1 MAGFLQRV
9 RSSFDLLS
17 EVGGGSAVSMERS
30 EEPQNQP
37 APSRQVL
44 SASMHATGEAAI
56 INIMRKYHQ
65 GFWFMP
71 GTFQPD
77 LALPLT

>member
-1 MAGFLQRV
+1 
-9 RSSFDLLS
+9 
-17 EVGGGSAVSMERS
+17 
-30 EEPQNQP
+30 
-37 APSRQVL
+37 
-44 SASMHATGEAAI
+44 MHATGEAAI